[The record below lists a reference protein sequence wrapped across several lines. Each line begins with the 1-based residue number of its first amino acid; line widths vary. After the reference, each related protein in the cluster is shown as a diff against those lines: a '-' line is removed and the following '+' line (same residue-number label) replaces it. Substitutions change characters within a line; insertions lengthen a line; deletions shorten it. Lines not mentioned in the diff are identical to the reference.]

1 MKSTRLA
8 FAQEA
13 SENSKVGL
21 SSCTYVSQASTCP
34 DSCPLK
40 PKLDGSGKTV
50 QANGCY
56 GNGSMVAMHVAKLNQ
71 APRQDGT
78 EAIRQ
83 EVEAIDGLSGRLDL
97 RCHVVGDCPT
107 KEDARLLSGAMAR
120 HRQKKGKG
128 AWTYTHNW
136 RSIPVEYWQGESA
149 LASCDSLE
157 QVKQAQAQGYA
168 TATIV
173 DSFESERAYEK
184 DGVKLLPCP
193 FQTKGVQCVDCRLCL
208 KASHLKEKGLT
219 VAFVPHGGGA
229 KRARIALGMVS

>member
-13 SENSKVGL
+13 SENKKVGL

-40 PKLDGSGKTV
+40 PKLDPSGKTLH
-50 QANGCY
+50 ANGCY
-56 GNGSMVAMHVAKLNQ
+56 GNGSAVAIHVSILNQ

-107 KEDARLLSGAMAR
+107 KEDARLLAGAMAR
-120 HRQKKGKG
+120 HRQKKGSG

-136 RSIPVEYWQGESA
+136 RSIPVEYWLGESV

-157 QVKQAQAQGYA
+157 QVKQAQEQGYA

-173 DSFESERAYEK
+173 SSFESERVYEK
-184 DGVKLLPCP
+184 EGVKLLPCP
-193 FQTKGVQCVDCRLCL
+193 FQTRGVQCIDCRLCL
-208 KASHLKEKGLT
+208 KASHLKAQGLT
-219 VAFVPHGGGA
+219 VAFTPHGMGA
-229 KRARIALGMVS
+229 KRARLSLGMVS